1 MPTHWYESFFTPL
14 ALDFWRAAVPA
25 SATAEEA
32 DFLAANL
39 GVAPP
44 ARLLDLP
51 AGFGRHALA
60 LAHRGY
66 RVTGVDIAPEAI
78 EAAREEARALGIEA
92 QFAVGDMRSAPPGGP
107 YDGAYC
113 FGNSFGYLSHEDT
126 ESFVRNVFHAVR
138 PGGRWAI
145 DTGSAAESLLPH
157 LVPERSLEAG
167 GIGYSVRNAYNAQ
180 AGRLFQSCVLS
191 RGAARQ
197 TAEISYGI
205 YTVAE
210 LCRILSGQGFRVVS
224 ALGSLDG
231 RPFQLGDR
239 RLLLVAER
247 PSKTDGSPV
256 AGA

>member
-1 MPTHWYESFFTPL
+1 MASQWYESFFTPL

-32 DFLAANL
+32 DFLVKHL
-39 GVAPP
+39 GVAPR

-60 LAHRGY
+60 LVRRGY
-66 RVTGVDIAPEAI
+66 RVTGIDIAPEAI
-78 EAAREEARALGIEA
+78 ESARREAGELGIEA
-92 QFAVGDMRSAPPGGP
+92 DFLVGDMRSAPPGAP

-126 ESFVRNVFHAVR
+126 KSFVRNVFHAIR

-145 DTGSAAESLLPH
+145 DTGCAAESLLPH
-157 LVPERSLEAG
+157 LGPDRRLEAG
-167 GIGYSVRNAYNAQ
+167 GISYSVRNSYDAEG
-180 AGRLFQSCVLS
+180 GRLLQSCILEK
-191 RGAARQ
+191 GAEQQ

-205 YTVAE
+205 HTVAE
-210 LCRILSGQGFRVVS
+210 LRRMLAGEGFRVVS
-224 ALGSLDG
+224 ASGSLDG

-247 PSKTDGSPV
+247 R
-256 AGA
+256 

>member
-1 MPTHWYESFFTPL
+1 MAAHWYESFFTPL

-32 DFLAANL
+32 DFLTANL
-39 GVAPP
+39 AADPP

-60 LAHRGY
+60 LARRGY
-66 RVTGVDIAPEAI
+66 RVTGIDIAPEAI
-78 EAAREEARALGIEA
+78 AAAQEEARALGVEA
-92 QFAVGDMRSAPPGGP
+92 SFAVGDMRTAPPGGP

-126 ESFVRNVFHAVR
+126 KSFARNVFQALR

-145 DTGSAAESLLPH
+145 DTGTAAESLLPH
-157 LVPERSLEAG
+157 MAPDRTLEAG
-167 GIGYSVRNAYNAQ
+167 GIAYSVRNSYDAT
-180 AGRLFQSCVLS
+180 AGRLRQSCVLT
-191 RGAARQ
+191 RGDARQ
-197 TAEISYGI
+197 TAEISYGV

-210 LCRILSGQGFRVVS
+210 ICRLLAAEGFRVVS
-224 ALGSLDG
+224 ASGSLDG

-247 PSKTDGSPV
+247 PSKPDRTP
-256 AGA
+256 AGNA

>member
-1 MPTHWYESFFTPL
+1 MASHWYESFFTSL
-14 ALDFWRAAVPA
+14 ALEFWRAAVPA

-32 DFLAANL
+32 DFLARNL
-39 GVAPP
+39 GVEPP

-51 AGFGRHALA
+51 SGFGRHALL
-60 LAHRGY
+60 LARRGY
-66 RVTGVDIAPEAI
+66 RVTGIDIAPEAI
-78 EAAREEARALGIEA
+78 EGARGEAREPGVEADFL
-92 QFAVGDMRSAPPGGP
+92 VGDMRSAPPAAP

-126 ESFVRNVFHAVR
+126 KLFVRNMFQAVR

-145 DTGSAAESLLPH
+145 DTGIAAESLLPH
-157 LVPERSLEAG
+157 QLQDRRLEAG
-167 GIGYSVRNAYNAQ
+167 GIVYTVSNSYHAA
-180 AGRLFQSCVLS
+180 ASRLVQSCVLTK
-191 RGAARQ
+191 GAARQ

-210 LCRILSGQGFRVVS
+210 LHRLLSGEGFRVVS
-224 ALGSLDG
+224 ASGSLDG

-247 PSKTDGSPV
+247 R
-256 AGA
+256 

>member
-1 MPTHWYESFFTPL
+1 MTTHWYESFFTPL

-25 SATAEEA
+25 SATAEECG
-32 DFLAANL
+32 FLAANL
-39 GVAPP
+39 GVEPP

-60 LAHRGY
+60 LAQRGY
-66 RVTGVDIAPEAI
+66 RITGIDIAPEAI
-78 EAAREEARALGIEA
+78 AAAREEARALGVEA
-92 QFAVGDMRSAPPGGP
+92 HFEVGDMRSAPPGAP

-126 ESFVRNVFHAVR
+126 KSFVRNIFAAIR

-157 LVPERSLEAG
+157 PVTDRTLEAG
-167 GIGYSVRNAYNAQ
+167 GIAYSVRNSYDAQ
-180 AGRLFQSCVLS
+180 AGRLLQSCVLT
-191 RGAARQ
+191 RGTTRQ

-210 LCRILSGQGFRVVS
+210 LCRLLSAEGFRIVS
-224 ALGSLDG
+224 AFGSLDG

-247 PSKTDGSPV
+247 PSKADFPSVG
-256 AGA
+256 GA

>member
-1 MPTHWYESFFTPL
+1 MPAHWYESFFTQL

-39 GVAPP
+39 GVDPP
-44 ARLLDLP
+44 AHLLDLP
-51 AGFGRHALA
+51 AGFGRHAIA
-60 LAHRGY
+60 LARRGY
-66 RVTGVDIAPEAI
+66 RVTGIDIAPDAI
-78 EAAREEARALGIEA
+78 AAGREEARALGVEA

-126 ESFVRNVFHAVR
+126 RAFTRNMFQALR

-145 DTGSAAESLLPH
+145 DTGTAAESLLPH
-157 LVPERSLEAG
+157 LVADSTLEAG
-167 GIGYSVRNAYNAQ
+167 GIQYSVRNSYDAR
-180 AGRLFQSCVLS
+180 AGRLVQSCVLA
-191 RGAARQ
+191 RGDTRQ
-197 TAEISYGI
+197 TAEISYGV

-210 LCRILSGQGFRVVS
+210 ICRLLAVEGFRVVS
-224 ALGSLDG
+224 ASGSLDG

-239 RLLLVAER
+239 RLLVVAER
-247 PSKTDGSPV
+247 PPE
-256 AGA
+256 AGR